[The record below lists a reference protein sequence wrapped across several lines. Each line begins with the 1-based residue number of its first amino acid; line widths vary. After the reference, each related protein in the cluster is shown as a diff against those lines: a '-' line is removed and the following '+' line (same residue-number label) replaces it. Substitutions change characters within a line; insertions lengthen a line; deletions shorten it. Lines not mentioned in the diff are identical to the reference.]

1 MSRGRTRK
9 RHTNGTRAL
18 PRQVAAEEKGPAIA
32 GPFLESGRQD
42 LNLRPPGP
50 QPEGWGTAQGMEPVF
65 TGFRG
70 AECGS
75 VALNLFPNL
84 FPNAVGLEGVV
95 DHLDLVL

>member
-1 MSRGRTRK
+1 VRSPWQTIIMGIY
-9 RHTNGTRAL
+9 RA
-18 PRQVAAEEKGPAIA
+18 
-32 GPFLESGRQD
+32 FLRSGRQD

-50 QPEGWGTAQGMEPVF
+50 QPEGWGIAQSMGPVF

-70 AECGS
+70 SECGS

-84 FPNAVGLEGVV
+84 FPNAIGLEGVV